1 MDVLLTFETL
11 PEYVPNV
18 KMKEKSWEEARL
30 PGITLPGYDRP
41 CNKKKYMDEERIKKE
56 QQSSDAKNGNS
67 KRKMGGLKPITDHM
81 EYIEALNIMKLTMG
95 LVDESVSDQM
105 RRQLISYCMER
116 MNYM

>member
-67 KRKMGGLKPITDHM
+67 KRKMGGLKSNHPGQVTRWMGCIAAGRPVFDH
-81 EYIEALNIMKLTMG
+81 L
-95 LVDESVSDQM
+95 
-105 RRQLISYCMER
+105 R
-116 MNYM
+116 MH